1 MSIRVDHISKSYKDK
16 IVFDDFSMD
25 LPAHGIV
32 GLSGPSGCGK
42 TTFLHILAGL
52 IAFDS
57 GSITGIS
64 GKRTG
69 VVFQEDRLLPWLTA
83 AENLDLVIK
92 NQAKTTKWLEEI
104 QLSDY
109 SDYYPSEMSGGM
121 KRRIS
126 LARALAFDCD
136 LLLMDEP
143 FQGLDDVLKDNMHK
157 LVLREAQSKPVLL
170 VSHDS
175 SELSELADQ
184 IYQADGKSFSLVNYH
199 END

>member
-1 MSIRVDHISKSYKDK
+1 MTIRVDHIAKYYNNQT
-16 IVFDDFSMD
+16 VFTDLSME
-25 LPAHGIV
+25 LPDHGIV

-52 IAFDS
+52 TAYDS

-64 GKRTG
+64 EIRTG

-83 AENLDLVIK
+83 AENLNVIIK
-92 NQAKTTKWLEEI
+92 NQAITAKWLEEI
-104 QLSDY
+104 QLSEQA
-109 SDYYPSEMSGGM
+109 DYYPSEMSGGM
-121 KRRIS
+121 KRRIA

-143 FQGLDDVLKDNMHK
+143 FQGLDDVLKNNMHK

-170 VSHDS
+170 VSHDI
-175 SELSELADQ
+175 SELGELSDQ
-184 IYQADGKSFSLVNYH
+184 IYQAEGNSFSLVNYH
-199 END
+199 ENR

>member
-16 IVFDDFSMD
+16 IVFDDFSID
-25 LPAHGIV
+25 LPAHWIV

-92 NQAKTTKWLEEI
+92 NQAKTTKLLEEI

-175 SELSELADQ
+175 S
-184 IYQADGKSFSLVNYH
+184 
-199 END
+199 

>member
-1 MSIRVDHISKSYKDK
+1 MSIRIDHISKSYKDK
-16 IVFDDFSMD
+16 IVFDDLSMD

-52 IAFDS
+52 IAYDS

-104 QLSDY
+104 QLSDH

-136 LLLMDEP
+136 LLLLDEP
-143 FQGLDDVLKDNMHK
+143 FQGLDDVLKDNMQK
-157 LVLREAQSKPVLL
+157 LVLHEALTKPVLL

-199 END
+199 EKD

>member
-1 MSIRVDHISKSYKDK
+1 MSIRIDHISKSYKDK
-16 IVFDDFSMD
+16 IVFDDLSMD

-52 IAFDS
+52 IAYDS

-92 NQAKTTKWLEEI
+92 NQATTTKWLEEI
-104 QLSDY
+104 QLSDH

-136 LLLMDEP
+136 LLLLDEP
-143 FQGLDDVLKDNMHK
+143 FQGLDDVLKDNMQK

-199 END
+199 EKD

>member
-1 MSIRVDHISKSYKDK
+1 MSIRIDHISKSYKDK

-52 IAFDS
+52 IAYDS

-92 NQAKTTKWLEEI
+92 NQATTTKWLEEI
-104 QLSDY
+104 QLSDH

-136 LLLMDEP
+136 LLLLDEP
-143 FQGLDDVLKDNMHK
+143 FQGLDDVLKDNMQK

-199 END
+199 EKD

>member
-1 MSIRVDHISKSYKDK
+1 MSIRIDHISKSYKDK

-52 IAFDS
+52 IAYDS

-83 AENLDLVIK
+83 TENLDLVIK

-104 QLSDY
+104 QLSDH

-136 LLLMDEP
+136 LLLLDEP
-143 FQGLDDVLKDNMHK
+143 FQGLDDVLKDNMQK

-199 END
+199 EKD

>member
-1 MSIRVDHISKSYKDK
+1 MSIRIDHISKSYKDK
-16 IVFDDFSMD
+16 IVFDDLSMD

-52 IAFDS
+52 IAYDS

-83 AENLDLVIK
+83 TENLDLVIK

-104 QLSDY
+104 QLSDH

-136 LLLMDEP
+136 LLLLDEP
-143 FQGLDDVLKDNMHK
+143 FQGLDDVLKDNMQK
-157 LVLREAQSKPVLL
+157 LVLHEALTKPVLL

-199 END
+199 EKD

>member
-1 MSIRVDHISKSYKDK
+1 MSIRIDHISKSYKDK

-52 IAFDS
+52 IAYDS

-83 AENLDLVIK
+83 TENLDLVIK

-104 QLSDY
+104 QLSDH

-136 LLLMDEP
+136 LLLLDEP
-143 FQGLDDVLKDNMHK
+143 FQGLDDVLKDNMQK
-157 LVLREAQSKPVLL
+157 LVLHEALTKPVLL

-199 END
+199 EKD